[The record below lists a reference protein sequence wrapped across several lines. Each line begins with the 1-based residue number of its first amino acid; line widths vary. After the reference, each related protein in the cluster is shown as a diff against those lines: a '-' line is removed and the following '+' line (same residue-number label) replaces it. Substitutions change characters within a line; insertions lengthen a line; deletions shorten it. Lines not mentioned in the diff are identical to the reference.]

1 MSEESDSPDVESQ
14 NKSAILDYNEK
25 YQDMSSIVDDQSTDQ
40 FNSLTEISSL
50 SINVSESSS
59 TVNQPPSLPTT
70 SKTDTMSSFSTS
82 SPCSP
87 SHDNIS
93 NNTGHRCSTSAYDE
107 QLPSD
112 MITGELS
119 IDPANSLSYPTASV
133 PLSSPCRS
141 ALALSSNSSSCVS
154 NIKIDL
160 PIMSSLQHQ
169 PRVEQPCTPVCSLPT
184 SPSSSTSY
192 LNMAAKT
199 VANIKKLQESFSGV
213 SGGST
218 CGAVSSS
225 GCATTSSSVATS
237 WQNRNS
243 FVVSPPTAETLTPAA
258 SAGVDVGLN
267 PASIKPTSEMDNFNV
282 NSPLQ
287 ELLDNVESGFFSSSV
302 NSMPPSLMSP
312 SSPPATPSKAPLTP
326 AQTTRDPNWQSGKN
340 SVRERNAAMFNNSLM
355 ADVTFLVGQP
365 SSESQRRRIPAHK
378 YILCTGSTVFYAM
391 LYGSLA
397 EVNDE
402 IVVPDVDPDAFL
414 ALLNYLYTDEIHL
427 EPDNVLATLYAAKK
441 YIVPYLAKVCVKYLE
456 TSLSAKNACL
466 LLSQSRLFEE
476 PELMQRCWDVIDAQ
490 AEIALKSEGFTDI
503 DFHTLQTIL
512 NRETLNCKEIVV
524 FQAASNWASAE
535 GQRRNLEVTPQL
547 CREILGPA
555 MYLIRFPAM
564 NVEEFADNAAQ
575 SGMLSLQETTDIF
588 LNFTA
593 KQKPNL
599 LYPVKPRIGMK
610 PQICHRFQ
618 SSAYRSNQWRYR
630 GRCDSIQFCVDR
642 RIFIVGF
649 GLYGSSSGSANY
661 AVKIELKQGGKVM
674 ATNTQNFFSDGSS
687 NTFHVFFDHPVQ
699 VEADKSYT
707 ASALLDG
714 SELSYFGQEGLS
726 EVLVS
731 RVTFQFQCSSESTN
745 GTGVQ
750 GGQIPEIIFYGPN
763 EI

>member
-1 MSEESDSPDVESQ
+1 MSEETDSTDLELQ
-14 NKSAILDYNEK
+14 NKSALDIDIK
-25 YQDMSSIVDDQSTDQ
+25 QDKLSLKDDQSTDQ
-40 FNSLTEISSL
+40 FNSLPPIDSLNINLPEDSGAYSTSHQPPFLPNTSKLDNL
-50 SINVSESSS
+50 SI
-59 TVNQPPSLPTT
+59 L
-70 SKTDTMSSFSTS
+70 STS

-87 SHDNIS
+87 ASESIFNPGQ
-93 NNTGHRCSTSAYDE
+93 TCSLYDE
-107 QLPSD
+107 QPSSD
-112 MITGELS
+112 MMVDALS
-119 IDPANSLSYPTASV
+119 ADPTSSSYPSASV
-133 PLSSPCRS
+133 HPSPPCRS
-141 ALALSSNSSSCVS
+141 AVAPSGSCVS

-160 PIMSSLQHQ
+160 PTISPLQHH
-169 PRVEQPCTPVCSLPT
+169 PRVEQPCTPACSLPT
-184 SPSSSTSY
+184 SPSSSTTY

-218 CGAVSSS
+218 SSAVNSS
-225 GCATTSSSVATS
+225 GCASTSTSVSTS

-243 FVVSPPTAETLTPAA
+243 FVAPPPSAEASTASGA
-258 SAGVDVGLN
+258 VVVG
-267 PASIKPTSEMDNFNV
+267 PASVKSTSEMENFDV

-287 ELLDNVESGFFSSSV
+287 GPLDNVESGFFSSSAS
-302 NSMPPSLMSP
+302 SMPPSLMSP
-312 SSPPATPSKAPLTP
+312 SSPPPTPSKLPQTP
-326 AQTTRDPNWQSGKN
+326 TQTTRDPNWQSGKN

-365 SSESQRRRIPAHK
+365 SALDSQRRRIPAHK

-397 EVNDE
+397 EVDDE

-441 YIVPYLAKVCVKYLE
+441 YIVPHLAKVCVKYLE

-535 GQRRNLEVTPQL
+535 GQRRGLEVTPQL

-763 EI
+763 DI